1 MVYAL
6 CLPHLCSLSVLMQHS
21 LSTISYGLFSSPLSV
36 IHCCASA
43 RSCAVFSL
51 AFISTMPLFF
61 LYYLS
66 AVCQLIF

>member
-1 MVYAL
+1 MLMVYVL
-6 CLPHLCSLSVLMQHS
+6 RLPYLCSLSVLMS
-21 LSTISYGLFSSPLSV
+21 AISYGLFSSPLPV

-51 AFISTMPLFF
+51 AFISTMAFFF